1 MELQFLW
8 HFCPSRQ
15 AYALVHRYYP
25 APLCGGLSIEN
36 KNGFYIRKE
45 TTRNL
50 SHRSRMGVIHSASFK
65 SRASEAFPE
74 PVQFLASS
82 TEANYTVAD
91 SLEEGLC
98 ASTLPDLDES
108 IYRVSLTT
116 SSNVDSDFSDINVG
130 VLLCMI
136 GENGNSIIHR
146 IPAISSPPQA
156 LSDDTA
162 KTVRRTFDRLRFQ
175 RGSVD
180 IVMLRGPDI
189 GRLAAVWIG
198 PESGS
203 WRFGGLDV
211 MVIPPSQSMGNPVDN
226 LGNLNSRNLGLYYT
240 FRTNDV
246 LLGEGGDSAAEL
258 RPFKMQEISGTDI
271 WMRPLNP
278 SAFSTMQTTQDV
290 RRMQQ
295 ESLKEYKDLKF
306 SLLLYDAALVT
317 CGTSIAAIAG
327 SREISNGFAI
337 GGVLGFV
344 YLLLLQRAVDRLS
357 ESSSFGTEGYHGPTN
372 ESSLEDDHTYR
383 ESKVEQQGQTM
394 DMKDSTLSINNQ
406 FQFKNERFQNKIA
419 GFRGPLTN
427 LSLTIAVIF
436 LASRYVPGN
445 VTIFLKPGELLAG
458 AAGFLTCKV
467 AAVIAAFRTIP
478 ADRKDH
484 KK

>member
-15 AYALVHRYYP
+15 AYALVRRYYP

-36 KNGFYIRKE
+36 KNGFHIRKE
-45 TTRNL
+45 TMRNI

-65 SRASEAFPE
+65 SRVSESFPE
-74 PVQFLASS
+74 PIQFLAS
-82 TEANYTVAD
+82 TEANYTVTD
-91 SLEEGLC
+91 SFEEGLC
-98 ASTLPDLDES
+98 ASTLPGLSES

-146 IPAISSPPQA
+146 IPAISSPPPA

-162 KTVRRTFDRLRFQ
+162 KTVRRTFDQLRFQ

-180 IVMLRGPDI
+180 IVMFRGPDI

-226 LGNLNSRNLGLYYT
+226 LENLNGRNLGLYYT

-258 RPFKMQEISGTDI
+258 RPFKMQEISGYDI

-278 SAFSTMQTTQDV
+278 TAFSTMETTQDV
-290 RRMQQ
+290 RGMQQ
-295 ESLKEYKDLKF
+295 ESLKEYEDLKF

-357 ESSSFGTEGYHGPTN
+357 ESSS
-372 ESSLEDDHTYR
+372 
-383 ESKVEQQGQTM
+383 KVEQKGQTTN
-394 DMKDSTLSINNQ
+394 MKDSTLSINNQ
-406 FQFKNERFQNKIA
+406 FQLKNERFQNQIA

-427 LSLTIAVIF
+427 LSWTIAIIF

-445 VTIFLKPGELLAG
+445 VAIFLKPGELLAG

-478 ADRKDH
+478 ADWKDRK
-484 KK
+484 